1 MGQGLRPDRHQD
13 GSAEDEVPRDAE
25 GREGVQA
32 DDAHRVV
39 DRRLSGR
46 RQLRAAPLQQE
57 HHQNNNACA
66 VIPEY
71 DKLYEQSIR
80 MPASPERDKLYH
92 EMAKIIET
100 LAPWRLDISRYRNML
115 AQPQVLGYKKHPI
128 LHSEWQY
135 IDVDTGKKS
144 K

>member
-1 MGQGLRPDRHQD
+1 
-13 GSAEDEVPRDAE
+13 
-25 GREGVQA
+25 VQA

-46 RQLRAAPLQQE
+46 RQL
-57 HHQNNNACA
+57 
-66 VIPEY
+66 PEY
-71 DKLYEQSIR
+71 DKLYEQSVR
-80 MPASPERDKLYH
+80 MPTSPERDKLYH

-100 LAPWRLDISRYRNML
+100 YAPWRLDISRYRNML
-115 AQPQVLGYKKHPI
+115 AQPHVLGYKKHPI

-135 IDVDTGKKS
+135 IDVDTAKKI